1 MPDFSVTYLHKNIY
15 RDRNVQEKER
25 VYEETMGHKFPGSG
39 NREDENFKNRKKKT
53 KDKVA
58 RSTTRKSSRICKK
71 INYKEPSD
79 EVKQTAQSE
88 EIKQAKISEETKPVK
103 LNNCEMCHVEFKTA
117 EMLDTRMKL
126 GHSHRRKLF
135 NCLLCELPMYSKGKL
150 KEHYNL
156 EHN

>member
-1 MPDFSVTYLHKNIY
+1 MPDFWVTYLHINIY

-25 VYEETMGHKFPGSG
+25 VYEETMGHKFPGS
-39 NREDENFKNRKKKT
+39 ENKENENLNKRKKKT

-58 RSTTRKSSRICKK
+58 RSATRKSSRICKI

-79 EVKQTAQSE
+79 ELKQTVKSE
-88 EIKQAKISEETKPVK
+88 EMKQVK

-117 EMLDTRMKL
+117 EMLDTHMKL
-126 GHSHRRKLF
+126 GHRRKLF

-156 EHN
+156 EHKE